1 MSSIFDSRLFLGNP
15 RRERVG
21 ILGKKKKKQKKQT
34 TKKKN
39 QKKKCP
45 KHILN
50 FSIFLV
56 LPNWEKKK
64 NKTLPN
70 KNFLI

>member
-21 ILGKKKKKQKKQT
+21 ILGKKKKKKRKKE
-34 TKKKN
+34 
-39 QKKKCP
+39 KCP

-64 NKTLPN
+64 KTFPN

>member
-21 ILGKKKKKQKKQT
+21 ILGKKKKKKQKKT
-34 TKKKN
+34 R
-39 QKKKCP
+39 KKKCP

-56 LPNWEKKK
+56 YPTGRKK
-64 NKTLPN
+64 NK
-70 KNFLI
+70 